1 MPLLSLSQAIGEDC
15 TTTIGDIEK
24 EACYAIGLLASKA
37 THQDRIAAAGALP
50 GLVAG
55 AYTRSLFSST

>member
-24 EACYAIGLLASKA
+24 EACYAIGLLA
-37 THQDRIAAAGALP
+37 
-50 GLVAG
+50 V
-55 AYTRSLFSST
+55 AYTRPLFSSS